1 MSQAVQLSVK
11 EQIQADWDNRELIQ
25 VITTSIM
32 RIAHFLNNFDMS
44 ARSRLA
50 QLNEKL
56 TSLERK
62 IDYLEARVSGEEL
75 NMNRQIS
82 ET

>member
-25 VITTSIM
+25 VIITSIM

-82 ET
+82 ES

>member
-1 MSQAVQLSVK
+1 MTIEVPQAYNILYTNAAYRHIVLQDPDPCVPRPNPLC
-11 EQIQADWDNRELIQ
+11 AP
-25 VITTSIM
+25 
-32 RIAHFLNNFDMS
+32 
-44 ARSRLA
+44 RSRLA

-75 NMNRQIS
+75 NMNRAIS

>member
-1 MSQAVQLSVK
+1 MAH
-11 EQIQADWDNRELIQ
+11 A
-25 VITTSIM
+25 M
-32 RIAHFLNNFDMS
+32 RPTPRGVVWAGPYAAYRHIVLQDPDPCVPRPNPLCAP
-44 ARSRLA
+44 RSRLA

-75 NMNRQIS
+75 NMNRAIS